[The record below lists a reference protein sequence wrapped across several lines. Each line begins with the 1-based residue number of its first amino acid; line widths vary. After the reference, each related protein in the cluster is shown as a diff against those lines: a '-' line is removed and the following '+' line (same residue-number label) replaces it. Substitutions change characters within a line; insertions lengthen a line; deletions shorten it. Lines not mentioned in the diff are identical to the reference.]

1 MQTDDLVLEC
11 LLFIKANPG
20 RKHYV
25 ATARRETAE
34 VLDAI
39 LNPYMGSGMFEIG
52 NIAWMSTGWHD
63 DNANV
68 ALCCTH
74 AFGER
79 HVDNYEQLRWRLRH
93 PDAKV
98 FVQMKPVEDQDSL
111 LFRVRDYGVDSFV
124 SKKDAVRF
132 LAPDEIEPWLA
143 AKSRPGKWFKSKT
156 GTELFCLAKPYS
168 YT

>member
-11 LLFIKANPG
+11 LKFIKENPG

-34 VLDAI
+34 ILDAL
-39 LNPYMGSGMFEIG
+39 LNPYVGSGMFQVDS
-52 NIAWMSTGWHD
+52 IARLSTGWHD
-63 DNANV
+63 DNANT

-74 AFGER
+74 SFSER
-79 HVDNYEQLRWRLRH
+79 HVGNYEQLRWRLRH

-111 LFRVRDYGVDSFV
+111 LFKVSDFGVHTFV
-124 SKKDAVRF
+124 SKKDAYRF
-132 LAPDEIEPWLA
+132 LAPDEIEPWMA
-143 AKSRPGKWFKSKT
+143 ATWRPGKWFRSKT